1 MCVCV
6 CVCVCVYP
14 ILWILTPYH
23 NQLYDLQIS
32 SPIQEVALLL
42 FHFDGGFLYCLEAL

>member
-6 CVCVCVYP
+6 YIYP

-23 NQLYDLQIS
+23 YQLYDLQIS
-32 SPIQEVALLL
+32 SPTQWFALLL